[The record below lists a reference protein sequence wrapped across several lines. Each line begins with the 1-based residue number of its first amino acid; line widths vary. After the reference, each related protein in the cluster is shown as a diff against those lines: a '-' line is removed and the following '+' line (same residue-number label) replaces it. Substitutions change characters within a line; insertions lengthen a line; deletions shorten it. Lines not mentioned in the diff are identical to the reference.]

1 MRASK
6 MEETE
11 AEAEEVIA
19 EDEEFDGCE
28 VVVDVTADVN
38 ALVEGEEAFE
48 EFKTKKH
55 YNL

>member
-1 MRASK
+1 

-19 EDEEFDGCE
+19 EDEEFDGYE

-38 ALVEGEEAFE
+38 ALVEGEEPFRRV
-48 EFKTKKH
+48 
-55 YNL
+55 